1 MRYTW
6 CYLYS
11 EGTIANAMA
20 ILLPAKRHII
30 FDKFFRATITM
41 TTKLEADPRIKGCHF
56 PLRHLRARRTRW
68 YYLFYIHLTII
79 VSSDGLKSVLF
90 RSWVLFRGQQ

>member
-41 TTKLEADPRIKGCHF
+41 TTKLDLTLELKVATF
-56 PLRHLRARRTRW
+56 PQN
-68 YYLFYIHLTII
+68 I
-79 VSSDGLKSVLF
+79 
-90 RSWVLFRGQQ
+90 